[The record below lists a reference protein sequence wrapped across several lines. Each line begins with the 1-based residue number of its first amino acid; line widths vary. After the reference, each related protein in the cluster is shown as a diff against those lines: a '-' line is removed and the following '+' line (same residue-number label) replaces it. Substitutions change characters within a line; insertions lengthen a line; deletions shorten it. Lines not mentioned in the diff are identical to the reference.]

1 MVLKRQFGEEGSDNS
16 SPSNHS
22 QSLPNKFQKAVKYV
36 MQEASLLEIAEKIAL
51 ILEPTLRKVMKE
63 ELEQHIPAYFQ
74 SSPRRSLAH
83 QLEPSPSRGFQ
94 LLFTKKLPTT
104 LFTNSRVE
112 GEDHTP
118 VQVQLVDANL
128 KNVIYSGQLSS
139 VKVEIVVLS
148 GDFSANE
155 GENWSRSEFDDN
167 IVRER
172 DGKRPLLI
180 GEVSILLV
188 NGVASLENV
197 SFTDNSSWI
206 RCRKFRLGVRAVC
219 SALTGAGIKEA
230 VSEAFVVLDH
240 RGESYQ
246 KHSKPSL
253 DDPVWRLR
261 KISKLGAS
269 RKKLESH
276 GIKTVKDFLMR
287 YYMNPSSLRHVLGKG
302 VANRAWDTMVRHAND
317 CHLDSNCYLYCS
329 ESENVVLLFNCV
341 YKVVAV
347 KFTGQDYQ
355 TVDSLDTRQKALV
368 EKLKQ
373 SAFLNV
379 NELVPVLSSP
389 AVSPFELP
397 IIEHLVPF
405 SGPYFQHDGFSML
418 SQGEPAEQQLHFNQ
432 SDTSS
437 FPRTAEEG
445 SYPPEDDSTSQTG
458 QSVPVQR
465 FAESS
470 FMAIDNSS
478 SVPSDGYNWNLDSP
492 LAAYVPNISP
502 ETTRWEQDDELFTIL
517 TSTAHNGPPFQNQD
531 YGVNRSGNRSPK
543 ARWCKIRAAIMWK
556 IVRRNAAARRKGKFP
571 FHYY

>member
-1 MVLKRQFGEEGSDNS
+1 MVLKRQFDEEGSDKS
-16 SPSNHS
+16 LQSNHS
-22 QSLPNKFQKAVKYV
+22 QTLPTKFQKAVKYV
-36 MQEASLLEIAEKIAL
+36 MQEASVLEIAEKIAL

-63 ELEQHIPAYFQ
+63 ELEQHIAAYFQ
-74 SSPRRSLAH
+74 PSPRRPHAH
-83 QLEPSPSRGFQ
+83 QLESSPPRGFQ
-94 LLFTKKLPTT
+94 LLFTKKLPST

-128 KNVIYSGQLSS
+128 KNLIYNGQLSS

-148 GDFSANE
+148 GDFAANE
-155 GENWSRSEFDDN
+155 GENWSRREFDDN

-180 GEVSILLV
+180 GDVSILLV
-188 NGVASLENV
+188 NGVAYLKNV

-206 RCRKFRLGVRAVC
+206 RCRKFRLGVRAVS

-276 GIKTVKDFLMR
+276 GIKTVKDFLMH
-287 YYMNPSSLRHVLGKG
+287 YYMNPSSLRNVLGKG

-317 CHLDSNCYLYCS
+317 GHLDNNCYIYCG

-379 NELVPVLSSP
+379 NELVPVHSS
-389 AVSPFELP
+389 AVVFPFESP
-397 IIEHLVPF
+397 TIENLVPF
-405 SGPYFQHDGFSML
+405 SSPYVQHGGFSMID
-418 SQGEPAEQQLHFNQ
+418 QGEPAEQQLDFNQ

-437 FPRTAEEG
+437 YPCAAEEG
-445 SYPPEDDSTSQTG
+445 GYPPEDDSASQTG
-458 QSVPVQR
+458 QPVPVQW

-470 FMAIDNSS
+470 FMAGNNSS
-478 SVPSDGYNWNLDSP
+478 SVPSDEGYNWNIDSP
-492 LAAYVPNISP
+492 LTPYVPNISS
-502 ETTRWEQDDELFTIL
+502 ELTAWEQDDELLTIL
-517 TSTAHNGPPFQNQD
+517 TSTAHNSAPFQNPD
-531 YGVNRSGNRSPK
+531 YGVNRSPK

-571 FHYY
+571 FRYY